1 MTEPKPAYPHIVVSL
16 DGEPHE
22 VFNRV
27 IQALHE
33 HDVPESRTAL
43 FGVAAI
49 LTGDPAMVARK
60 WVTAKEVDPYGETI
74 AGIRGVITAV
84 LESPEALRQMSE
96 RERANLITIEEF
108 VRQTDNA

>member
-1 MTEPKPAYPHIVVSL
+1 MNQGPAYPHIVVSL

-27 IQALHE
+27 LQALH
-33 HDVPESRTAL
+33 DDGVPESRTAL

-60 WVTAKEVDPYGETI
+60 WVTAKEGDPYGLTI
-74 AGIRGVITAV
+74 HGIRGAITSV
-84 LESPEALRQMSE
+84 LESPEAMRQMSE

-108 VRQTDNA
+108 IRQTDNS